1 MIDGLQKTTK
11 ILRESE
17 FPNSSSAIL
26 AAKTQLQSL
35 QSVVLQCSYCSQ
47 CSYFSQCSY
56 CSQCSQGFFQDFSQ
70 GGQNE
75 I

>member
-26 AAKTQLQSL
+26 VAKVQLQSL
-35 QSVVLQCSYCSQ
+35 QSVVL
-47 CSYFSQCSY
+47 QCSY